1 MQLPRPLSC
10 TSQPLTPQELPG
22 LKGTSSSELR
32 VLWGQPALGVTPTE
46 GHSEEQWEAGAFL
59 EGKSEHSHS
68 FLQLTLNLRQKS
80 RKQGGGKAMWASPGD
95 TCLGEGGQALLPQCL
110 HTGQLGALSWW
121 WASWDSLPSQVAP
134 ASGLE
139 ANDDVSDL

>member
-1 MQLPRPLSC
+1 MPI
-10 TSQPLTPQELPG
+10 PQ
-22 LKGTSSSELR
+22 SSASSGDSW
-32 VLWGQPALGVTPTE
+32 LWVSHLQE
-46 GHSEEQWEAGAFL
+46 GHREEHWEAGV
-59 EGKSEHSHS
+59 
-68 FLQLTLNLRQKS
+68 FLQAKLEHIHPSHLLILNLRHNS

-95 TCLGEGGQALLPQCL
+95 ICQGEGGQALLPQCL

-139 ANDDVSDL
+139 ADDDVSDL